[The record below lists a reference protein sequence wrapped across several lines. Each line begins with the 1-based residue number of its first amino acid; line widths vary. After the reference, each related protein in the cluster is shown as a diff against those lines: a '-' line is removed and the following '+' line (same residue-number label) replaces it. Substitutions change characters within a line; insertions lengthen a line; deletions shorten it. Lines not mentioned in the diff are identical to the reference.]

1 MSHALFQILPLG
13 RTLRSKAVGLLFRVY
28 SFHEHGGNAL
38 KESKLTSEERRDSII
53 AAADDKKANYITA
66 LDLRGKTL
74 IADFFI
80 ICSGTSNIHIRSIAD
95 GVMEA
100 MEKQGIRQRRIEGY
114 SEATW
119 VLLDYGDAIVHVMSE
134 EQRSFYGLEK
144 LWTGQAPP
152 EREPDRLEGM
162 GVGEFEEDE
171 LDDEDDDYELDE
183 AEAIKAAPETSHGHA
198 A

>member
-1 MSHALFQILPLG
+1 M
-13 RTLRSKAVGLLFRVY
+13 
-28 SFHEHGGNAL
+28 
-38 KESKLTSEERRDSII
+38 KESTLTSEERRDSIV
-53 AAADDKKANYITA
+53 AAAEDKKANYITA

-95 GVMEA
+95 GVMES

-152 EREPDRLEGM
+152 AREPDRLEGM
-162 GVGEFEEDE
+162 GIGEFEEDE
-171 LDDEDDDYELDE
+171 MDEDDGYGELDE
-183 AEAIKAAPETSHGHA
+183 DEDSEDEELEDAAVDEPSAVPKIDDSEKTHGHA

>member
-1 MSHALFQILPLG
+1 M
-13 RTLRSKAVGLLFRVY
+13 
-28 SFHEHGGNAL
+28 
-38 KESKLTSEERRDSII
+38 

-95 GVMEA
+95 GVMES

-162 GVGEFEEDE
+162 GVGEFEED
-171 LDDEDDDYELDE
+171 DEDDYELHEDE
-183 AEAIKAAPETSHGHA
+183 DLEDEKLADAAVDEPIKTLPETIKAETTHGHA

>member
-1 MSHALFQILPLG
+1 M
-13 RTLRSKAVGLLFRVY
+13 
-28 SFHEHGGNAL
+28 
-38 KESKLTSEERRDSII
+38 

-144 LWTGQAPP
+144 LWTGQSPP
-152 EREPDRLEGM
+152 EREPDRLAGM
-162 GVGEFEEDE
+162 GIGEFEEDGLEEDE
-171 LDDEDDDYELDE
+171 LDDEYDDEGDELDGDALDEDEDSEDEELADAAVDE
-183 AEAIKAAPETSHGHA
+183 APAIGPKIGGPEKTHGHA

>member
-1 MSHALFQILPLG
+1 
-13 RTLRSKAVGLLFRVY
+13 
-28 SFHEHGGNAL
+28 
-38 KESKLTSEERRDSII
+38 
-53 AAADDKKANYITA
+53 
-66 LDLRGKTL
+66 
-74 IADFFI
+74 
-80 ICSGTSNIHIRSIAD
+80 
-95 GVMEA
+95 

-152 EREPDRLEGM
+152 AREPDRLEGM

-171 LDDEDDDYELDE
+171 TDDDYDALDAAELDE
-183 AEAIKAAPETSHGHA
+183 EEDSEDEEMEDAAVDEPEKIHGHA